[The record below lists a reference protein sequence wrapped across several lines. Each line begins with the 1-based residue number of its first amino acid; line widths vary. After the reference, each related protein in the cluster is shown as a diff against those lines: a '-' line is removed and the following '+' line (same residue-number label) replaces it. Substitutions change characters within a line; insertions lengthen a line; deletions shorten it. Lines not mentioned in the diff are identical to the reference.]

1 MRCGTPGY
9 VAPEVINIKDMKTK
23 YSSICDIYSLG
34 LIFHILLY
42 GKSAFPGT
50 TYNEVL
56 SQNRAANIDLS
67 GDDYKKVG
75 DEALDLLG
83 LMLKKKPTERITAD
97 QALNHPYFNG
107 MDIEEPNEDYGG
119 EKVDNHSS
127 TSTSDYPNCDSPLLT
142 SANPKR
148 RLDKSLKKDSCV
160 EFHMGKENLV
170 TGKT

>member
-34 LIFHILLY
+34 LIFHILLF

-67 GDDYKKVG
+67 GDDYKKIG
-75 DEALDLLG
+75 EEALDLLSM
-83 LMLKKKPTERITAD
+83 MLKKKPNERITAD
-97 QALNHPYFNG
+97 QAINHQYFNG
-107 MDIEEPNEDYGG
+107 MDI
-119 EKVDNHSS
+119 
-127 TSTSDYPNCDSPLLT
+127 
-142 SANPKR
+142 
-148 RLDKSLKKDSCV
+148 
-160 EFHMGKENLV
+160 
-170 TGKT
+170 